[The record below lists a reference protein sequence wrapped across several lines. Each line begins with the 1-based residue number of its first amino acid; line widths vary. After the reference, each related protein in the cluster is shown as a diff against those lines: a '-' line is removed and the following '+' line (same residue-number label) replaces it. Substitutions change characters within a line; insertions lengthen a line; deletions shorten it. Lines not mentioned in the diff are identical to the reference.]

1 MSKFSLKAE
10 HFTTPLKLV
19 LPGIIVSLVGASAA
33 FFIFNNPDKNKAK
46 QTYASWNVIR
56 EYEAAYLKSS
66 EEAICLSDP
75 FDQIQFQKDL
85 THYLGVLIYNLEDL
99 KDEALIDMRLK
110 AFLNLKIARYTDAK
124 RITEAFLDSVI
135 KLNKALALS
144 PDNQNIKDEARDLQI
159 NFATEKD
166 HIETRDTNE
175 LKRITLALN
184 KDHTKYT
191 DSFLLDLPRLQTA
204 VDIQKHFV
212 GRWYFPEVKA
222 FIDFKKDKTG
232 TWEEAGQTYNFQ
244 WKMDEKNVVMNIE
257 NEVYNFIVVEA
268 TSSKL
273 SAVWKE
279 RNFVLI
285 GCRKS
290 LPDK

>member
-1 MSKFSLKAE
+1 MPKFSLRSE
-10 HFTTPLKLV
+10 HFITPIKLI
-19 LPGIIVSLVGASAA
+19 LPGIIVSLVGASAV

-46 QTYASWNVIR
+46 QTYASWSVIR

-85 THYLGVLIYNLEDL
+85 THYLGVLIDNLEDL

-124 RITEAFLDSVI
+124 RITDAFLDSVI
-135 KLNKALALS
+135 KLNRALELS
-144 PDNQNIKDEARDLQI
+144 PNSPGIREAARDLQI
-159 NFATEKD
+159 HFGTEKD

-175 LKRITLALN
+175 LKRLTLALN
-184 KDHTKYT
+184 KDHIKYT

-204 VDIQKHFV
+204 SEIQKNFI
-212 GRWYFPEVKA
+212 GRWHFPEVKA
-222 FIDFKKDKTG
+222 IIEFKKDKTG
-232 TWEEAGQTYNFQ
+232 TWEELGQTFNIQ
-244 WKMDEKNVVMNIE
+244 WTIDEKTVTIRVE
-257 NEVYNFIVVEA
+257 NEVYNFLVVEA
-268 TSSKL
+268 TASKL
-273 SAVWKE
+273 TAFWKE

-285 GCRKS
+285 GCRKTQ
-290 LPDK
+290 PVK

>member
-1 MSKFSLKAE
+1 MPKFSLRSE
-10 HFTTPLKLV
+10 HFITPIKLI
-19 LPGIIVSLVGASAA
+19 LPGIIVSLVGASAV

-46 QTYASWNVIR
+46 QTYASWSVIR

-85 THYLGVLIYNLEDL
+85 THYLGVLIDNLEDL

-124 RITEAFLDSVI
+124 RITDAFLDSVI
-135 KLNKALALS
+135 KLNRALELS
-144 PDNQNIKDEARDLQI
+144 PNSPGIREAARDLQI
-159 NFATEKD
+159 HFATEKD

-175 LKRITLALN
+175 LKRLTLALN
-184 KDHTKYT
+184 KDHIKYT

-204 VDIQKHFV
+204 SEIQKNFI
-212 GRWYFPEVKA
+212 GRWHFPEVKA
-222 FIDFKKDKTG
+222 IIEFKKDKTG
-232 TWEEAGQTYNFQ
+232 TWEELGQTFNIQ
-244 WKMDEKNVVMNIE
+244 WTIDEKTVTIRVE
-257 NEVYNFIVVEA
+257 NEVYNFLVVEA
-268 TSSKL
+268 TASKL
-273 SAVWKE
+273 TAFWKE

-285 GCRKS
+285 GCRKTQ
-290 LPDK
+290 PVK

>member
-1 MSKFSLKAE
+1 MPKFSLRAE
-10 HFTTPLKLV
+10 HFITPIKLI
-19 LPGIIVSLVGASAA
+19 LPGIIVSLVGASAV

-85 THYLGVLIYNLEDL
+85 THYLGVLIDNLEDL
-99 KDEALIDMRLK
+99 KNEALIDMRLK

-124 RITEAFLDSVI
+124 RITDAFLDSVI
-135 KLNKALALS
+135 KLNRALELS
-144 PDNQNIKDEARDLQI
+144 PNNQHIMDEARDLQI

-175 LKRITLALN
+175 LKRLTLALN
-184 KDHTKYT
+184 KDHIKYT
-191 DSFLLDLPRLQTA
+191 DSFLLDLPRLQTEA
-204 VDIQKHFV
+204 EIQKNFV
-212 GRWYFPEVKA
+212 GRWYFPEAKA
-222 FIDFKKDKTG
+222 IIDFKKDKTG
-232 TWEEAGQTYNFQ
+232 TWEELGQTFNIQ
-244 WKMDEKNVVMNIE
+244 WTMDEKTVTIRLE
-257 NEVYNFIVVEA
+257 NEVYNFLVVEA
-268 TSSKL
+268 TPSKL
-273 SAVWKE
+273 SAFWKE